1 MNVMS
6 LPGLHPSLSST
17 LWLRPTQ
24 ESTQAQG
31 APSAQALVDALG
43 SHAENPSAFLALNDG
58 TEQFTLPGSDGFIA
72 YRRSGRYLVQLGGP
86 FAAEADRDRLLD
98 GFLEHAARERRRV
111 IGVQLMRRDIAKYA
125 ERGFIINQ
133 FGASY
138 ARSLDGF
145 SLRGKPH
152 MRLRNKLSRARR
164 AGVEVSEL
172 GVDREVSPEISAEL
186 DGIDRQWL
194 RAKGRHVKELT
205 FLIGERG
212 GRAGDFRRTFAAFAE
227 GRVVGYVSFSPV
239 HGARAGW
246 LHDLSRRLPSAP
258 PGTQDL
264 IVAAAIERFQA
275 EGVGWLHFGMTPF
288 TGLDPA
294 NEHPTN
300 SSRLAARIVRLLA
313 ERGEKIYPAADQLA
327 YKMKWAPDVVEPEYV
342 AFPGRVRLG
351 AVWQLLRLTNSV

>member
-1 MNVMS
+1 
-6 LPGLHPSLSST
+6 
-17 LWLRPTQ
+17 
-24 ESTQAQG
+24 
-31 APSAQALVDALG
+31 
-43 SHAENPSAFLALNDG
+43 
-58 TEQFTLPGSDGFIA
+58 
-72 YRRSGRYLVQLGGP
+72 
-86 FAAEADRDRLLD
+86 
-98 GFLEHAARERRRV
+98 
-111 IGVQLMRRDIAKYA
+111 MRRDLARYA
-125 ERGFIINQ
+125 ERGFVINQ

-138 ARSLDGF
+138 ARSLGGF

-164 AGVEVSEL
+164 AGVVVSEV
-172 GVDREVSPEISAEL
+172 GVDCDASQDIGAEL

-194 RAKGRHVKELT
+194 RAKGRHVKELM
-205 FLIGERG
+205 FLVGQRG
-212 GRAGDFRRTFAAFAE
+212 GPAGEFRRTFVAFAE

-239 HGARAGW
+239 SGPRGGW

-264 IVAAAIERFQA
+264 IVAAAIERFQS
-275 EGVGWLHFGMTPF
+275 EGVEWLHFGMTPF

-300 SSRLAARIVRLLA
+300 SSHMAGRIVRLLA